1 MSLLKKLFGGTS
13 VNFAELVKQ
22 GAMII
27 DVRSPAEYKG
37 GHIKGSVNI
46 PLQSLQA
53 SLSKV
58 PKNKAI
64 ITCCASG
71 MRSGSAKSIL
81 KAAGYNVH
89 NGGGWMSLKSKIKK
103 LIFIKKGD
111 QWSPFLLDLNYLL
124 FSIIYNNTFSIKCAR
139 SLPLTLCGCIG
150 YTK

>member
-27 DVRSPAEYKG
+27 DVRSPAEFKG
-37 GHIKGSVNI
+37 GHVKGAVNM

-53 SLSKV
+53 NMSKI

-89 NGGGWMSLKSKIKK
+89 NGGGWMSLKSKIW
-103 LIFIKKGD
+103 LFIVVDNIQQHFFHQMRAIFTHHVVWVHRINKV
-111 QWSPFLLDLNYLL
+111 
-124 FSIIYNNTFSIKCAR
+124 
-139 SLPLTLCGCIG
+139 IG
-150 YTK
+150 LHTVVNERLQ